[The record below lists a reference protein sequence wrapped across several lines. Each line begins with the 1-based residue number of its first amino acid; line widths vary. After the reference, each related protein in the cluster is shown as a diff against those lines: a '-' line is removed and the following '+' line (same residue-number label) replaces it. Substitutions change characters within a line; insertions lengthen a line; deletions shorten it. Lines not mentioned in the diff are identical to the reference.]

1 MTETPDTRV
10 DSDRRELSTST
21 DGPAGPDP
29 SRIENPVASQHENA
43 PLSLEDVFGIL
54 RNERRQHVLSYLLIT
69 DDEPVQLGHLAE
81 HIAAIENDKPI
92 KALDSQE
99 RKRVYVAL

>member
-1 MTETPDTRV
+1 MDRPDRTRV
-10 DSDRRELSTST
+10 ASRIQSPVSTRTHHS
-21 DGPAGPDP
+21 P
-29 SRIENPVASQHENA
+29 SRTCSGY
-43 PLSLEDVFGIL
+43 SG
-54 RNERRQHVLSYLLIT
+54 NERRQHVLSYLLIT

>member
-1 MTETPDTRV
+1 MDRPDRTRV
-10 DSDRRELSTST
+10 ASRIQSPVSTRTHHSPSRTCSGYSGTNAASTSSPT
-21 DGPAGPDP
+21 
-29 SRIENPVASQHENA
+29 S
-43 PLSLEDVFGIL
+43 
-54 RNERRQHVLSYLLIT
+54 LIT